1 MIHKFEI
8 NKAKIYALARFVA
21 PSNDIRYY
29 LNGVKLEFKDGF
41 LYAVAT
47 DGHMLT
53 AFRLEP
59 KKGSVFPADLSVIFP
74 KDLCLAFKK
83 VKGGMPFVPIAY
95 NDENGDIEAHLP
107 PCKII
112 YRAIEGKYPNW
123 RGVIPKEL
131 SGKAGNYNP
140 RYLQALSS
148 MSEYLSGKH
157 AVQISLAQNGD
168 GCAFVSFARYGENFI
183 GAVMPLRDNPSLAA
197 PSWALDPK
205 KD

>member
-8 NKAKIYALARFVA
+8 SKAEIYALARFIA
-21 PSNDIRYY
+21 PSLNIRYY

-59 KKGSVFPADLSVIFP
+59 KKGTTFPADLSVILP
-74 KDLCLAFKK
+74 RDLCLAFKK
-83 VKGGMPFVPIAY
+83 AKGGLPFVPITY
-95 NDENGDIEAHLP
+95 NDETADIDAHLP
-107 PCKII
+107 PCHLI
-112 YRAIEGKYPNW
+112 YRAIEGEYPNW
-123 RGVIPKEL
+123 RGVLPKKL

-140 RYLQALSS
+140 KLLQALSS
-148 MSEYLSGKH
+148 MSEYLSGRH
-157 AVQISLAQNGD
+157 IPQMSLAQNGD
-168 GCAFVSFARYGENFI
+168 GCAFVSFSRYGENFI

-197 PSWALDPK
+197 PSWAQNHSAT
-205 KD
+205 